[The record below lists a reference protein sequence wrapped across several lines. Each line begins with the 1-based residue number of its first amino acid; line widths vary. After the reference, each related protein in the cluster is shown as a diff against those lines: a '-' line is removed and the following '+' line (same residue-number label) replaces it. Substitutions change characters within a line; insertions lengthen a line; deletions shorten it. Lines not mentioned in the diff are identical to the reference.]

1 MVRFLHSA
9 DWQLGMTRR
18 FLDAEAQ
25 PRFTAARTEVVA
37 AIGARAVAEGC
48 RFVVVCGDV
57 FETNHVDR
65 QVVGRALDAM
75 AATPEVT
82 FYLLPGNHD
91 PLDPSS
97 VFRSPTFVE
106 RRPANV
112 VVLDGPGPHPVAPG
126 VELVAA
132 PWTTKRPVED
142 LVSAAIAALPADGT
156 VRIVAGHGA
165 VSTLSPDR
173 DDPSVIDVGRVE
185 AAIEEGRVHYVA
197 LGDRHSTTAVGTSGR
212 IHYSGAPEPT
222 AFVEDDPGNVLL
234 VELSAGAVAVARR
247 RVGTWTF
254 ASHYAH
260 LTGAAGIASLEQFL
274 DGLPD
279 KGRTI
284 VQLTLEGQLTLTH
297 KAQLDAVLARQGDLF
312 AALTTWDKKS
322 DLVVLPDDG
331 DLATLELSGF
341 AQDAV
346 ADLREQA
353 AGPHHP
359 TAAQDALG
367 LLFRLASTSA

>member
-18 FLDAEAQ
+18 FLDADAQ
-25 PRFTAARTEVVA
+25 PRFTAARTEAVA
-37 AIGARAVAEGC
+37 AIGALAVAEGC
-48 RFVVVCGDV
+48 SFVVVCGDV

-65 QVVGRALDAM
+65 QVVVRALDAM

-97 VFRSPTFVE
+97 VFRSPTFRE

-112 VVLDGPGPHPVAPG
+112 VVLDAPGPHPVAPG

-142 LVSAAIAALPADGT
+142 LVAAAIAGLPADGT

-173 DDPSVIDVGRVE
+173 DEPSVIDVAAVE
-185 AAIEEGRVHYVA
+185 AALADGRIHYVA

-222 AFVEDDPGNVLL
+222 AFVELDPGNVLL
-234 VELSAGAVAVARR
+234 VALGADGAASVAPR
-247 RVGTWTF
+247 RVGTWSF

-260 LTGAAGIASLEQFL
+260 LTGAAGVDALRQFL

-284 VQLTLEGQLTLTH
+284 VQLTLEGQLTLTD
-297 KAQLDAVLARQGDLF
+297 KARLDVALEDHADLF
-312 AALTTWDKKS
+312 AALFTWDKKS

-331 DLATLELSGF
+331 DLAGLDLSGF
-341 AQDAV
+341 ARDAV
-346 ADLREQA
+346 ADLRRQA
-353 AGPHHP
+353 ADPDHP
-359 TAAQDALG
+359 ADAQDALG
-367 LLFRLASTSA
+367 LLFRLASSA

>member
-37 AIGARAVAEGC
+37 AIGALAVAEGC
-48 RFVVVCGDV
+48 AFVVVCGDV

-97 VFRSPTFVE
+97 VFRSPTFVG
-106 RRPANV
+106 RQPPNV
-112 VVLDGPGPHPVAPG
+112 VVLDGTARHPVAPG

-142 LVSAAIAALPADGT
+142 LVSAVLADLPADGT

-173 DDPSVIDVGRVE
+173 DDPSVIQVERVE
-185 AAIEEGRVHYVA
+185 AALSAGRAHYVA
-197 LGDRHSTTAVGTSGR
+197 LGDRHSTTAVGTTGR

-222 AFVEDDPGNVLL
+222 AFVEEDPGNVLL
-234 VELSAGAVAVARR
+234 VELAAGAVSVVPH

-260 LTGAAGIASLEQFL
+260 LTGEVGIAALEQFL

-284 VQLTLEGQLTLTH
+284 VQLTLEGQVTLTH
-297 KAQLDAVLARQGDLF
+297 KARLDQVLAHQGDLF
-312 AALTTWDKKS
+312 AALLTWDKKS

-331 DLATLELSGF
+331 DLAALELSGF
-341 AQDAV
+341 AQDAA

-353 AGPHHP
+353 AAPRHP
-359 TAAQDALG
+359 AVAQDALG